1 MNARRW
7 IPLAGSLLLVVL
19 AITGLVWT
27 RDQGQLAGGAP
38 TRTSAHSKNA
48 PPPGGLV
55 VDESPLQTARSLA
68 PLATTLEEQPFFL
81 QAERLGNH
89 SVDLAFTDAL
99 LQALDSPQPLTP
111 ETLRLQAT
119 KKQAEAAV
127 EADQHRIAQLT
138 RQIPLAKGAE
148 QDALED
154 QLEVVKAQMEL
165 DQDDL
170 DDVAAD
176 LESAGGDPQAKVRRL
191 KAAHEAADHTGK
203 AGLPQALPW
212 RSPTGSFLE
221 KVGTWRDLNRKL
233 GKLAQAQFEAR
244 EKAQRMTDR
253 RPKLV
258 ERVEHG
264 REARDAAKQQ
274 AMSFSKKGQTPEDGT
289 SKEAAKA
296 TIAALRR
303 HMTDQRLHADLGKRI
318 QDQKEL
324 GEVYENWMALI
335 RTHSRAALH
344 SVLESL
350 LVIMGL
356 ILAIFLGDRL
366 IDRLFTQTQEER
378 GGTSLVGSLLKFGC
392 RALGTL
398 GILFVIVGLPTQTST
413 ILGLAGAGLTVAMK
427 DFIVAFFGWFVLMG
441 KNGLRV
447 GDWVEIKGIGGEVV
461 EVGPLRTVLLET
473 GNWSDAAHPTGRR
486 VTFANSFAIE
496 GHFFNFSTSG
506 QWMWDEVRA
515 TIPAGQDPYPIIASI
530 QKLVE
535 EQTKTNAALAESE
548 WQRTT
553 ARYRVNAF
561 STVPGIHIQST
572 SDGIE
577 IRIRYII
584 QAHESH
590 ETRRRLNQAVVDL
603 LQGKAKET
611 PAPELG

>member
-191 KAAHEAADHTGK
+191 KAAHEAADHIGK
-203 AGLPQALPW
+203 AGLPQGLPW
-212 RSPTGSFLE
+212 RSPLAASWKKLE
-221 KVGTWRDLNRKL
+221 PG
-233 GKLAQAQFEAR
+233 
-244 EKAQRMTDR
+244 
-253 RPKLV
+253 
-258 ERVEHG
+258 
-264 REARDAAKQQ
+264 
-274 AMSFSKKGQTPEDGT
+274 
-289 SKEAAKA
+289 A
-296 TIAALRR
+296 T
-303 HMTDQRLHADLGKRI
+303 
-318 QDQKEL
+318 
-324 GEVYENWMALI
+324 
-335 RTHSRAALH
+335 
-344 SVLESL
+344 
-350 LVIMGL
+350 
-356 ILAIFLGDRL
+356 
-366 IDRLFTQTQEER
+366 
-378 GGTSLVGSLLKFGC
+378 
-392 RALGTL
+392 
-398 GILFVIVGLPTQTST
+398 
-413 ILGLAGAGLTVAMK
+413 
-427 DFIVAFFGWFVLMG
+427 
-441 KNGLRV
+441 
-447 GDWVEIKGIGGEVV
+447 
-461 EVGPLRTVLLET
+461 
-473 GNWSDAAHPTGRR
+473 
-486 VTFANSFAIE
+486 
-496 GHFFNFSTSG
+496 
-506 QWMWDEVRA
+506 
-515 TIPAGQDPYPIIASI
+515 
-530 QKLVE
+530 
-535 EQTKTNAALAESE
+535 
-548 WQRTT
+548 
-553 ARYRVNAF
+553 
-561 STVPGIHIQST
+561 
-572 SDGIE
+572 
-577 IRIRYII
+577 
-584 QAHESH
+584 
-590 ETRRRLNQAVVDL
+590 
-603 LQGKAKET
+603 
-611 PAPELG
+611 